1 MSDPIVA
8 EVTDERCEVC
18 GHEWDSF
25 TPDAIVDGLYDAGR
39 SWAELLGDP
48 PATVDERP
56 TATEWSIVEYAAHV
70 RDIGYN
76 LRDRI
81 IVGMAEDAPVPKL
94 MFPDLR
100 ADLGLYA
107 DERADRLAV
116 EVPQSLDLL
125 GRTVRALDTEALERP
140 IRYGWPRDTWR
151 TLRWVGSQALHEAEH
166 HLTDARR
173 QI

>member
-1 MSDPIVA
+1 MTETIVP
-8 EVTDERCEVC
+8 EVTDERCPEC
-18 GHEWDSF
+18 GFEWDAF
-25 TPDAIVDGLYDAGR
+25 TTDEIVVGLRNAGAA
-39 SWAELLGDP
+39 WADLLDDP
-48 PATVDERP
+48 PATVAERLVP
-56 TATEWSIVEYAAHV
+56 GEWSIVEYGAHV

-81 IVGMAEDAPVPKL
+81 VVGLAEDAPVPHR

-107 DERADRLAV
+107 GDDAERLAT
-116 EVPQSLDLL
+116 EVPNALDLL
-125 GRTVRALDTEALERP
+125 GRTLTALDADALERP

-151 TLRWVGSQALHEAEH
+151 TLRWVGSQALHEAQH
-166 HLTDARR
+166 HLADARR